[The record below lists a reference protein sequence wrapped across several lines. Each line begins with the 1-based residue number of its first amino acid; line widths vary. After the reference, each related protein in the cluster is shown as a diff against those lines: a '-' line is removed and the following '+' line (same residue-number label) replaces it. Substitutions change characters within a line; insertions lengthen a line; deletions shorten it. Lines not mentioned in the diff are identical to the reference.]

1 MVNVCNKSKH
11 LNILL
16 FAVIFLYLVLPS
28 CALKKKAPKRQ
39 LTILAI
45 NDVYRAEGLNDG
57 QNGGLARVRTLRQQ
71 LQNQGKQVLLLHA
84 GDFLQPSFSSR
95 VNQGAAMIDTMNQLD
110 GIQNDFDN
118 DMIVTFGNH
127 EFDKT
132 RLKYQS
138 RLQQRIDE
146 SAFLW
151 LDSNINWRH
160 DPEFGT
166 IQSSKIKKWILK
178 DIGGIKVGLFSLTT
192 DMTHPEYI
200 ASFDQPEQVT
210 KHYVP
215 FLKKQGADLVIA
227 LTHQQMSDDKNILA
241 LPTQFRPDLIIGGH
255 EHHRQQQQINNTW
268 IIKADADALSAAV
281 IEISI
286 DQNNETSIETVF
298 KDLDHNTPK
307 DSGVQQVVN
316 NWLQKTDVKYCKT
329 LRMDSQ
335 CLDHPYGTTQVE
347 LVAEESEIRRFETN
361 IGNYIADTARQEF
374 NLCNADIAVINSGS
388 VRLNHN
394 IPADS
399 NITRKHIEGM
409 FPYPSDLKLI
419 TINGKIL
426 KQMVAH
432 SISMWTANGHW
443 LLISGFKFTHHPEQQ
458 QYLDVRWSNNDK
470 IIADNETISI
480 VVPQYLIDANTDHD
494 GYDMINESMI
504 KPCGKNGSDIK
515 QLVINNIENT
525 SDGINPQIDGRICN
539 TMRNSCPTPQ

>member
-1 MVNVCNKSKH
+1 MVNASNKLKH
-11 LNILL
+11 LGITTLIVASLSILL
-16 FAVIFLYLVLPS
+16 NS
-28 CALKKKAPKRQ
+28 CALKKTPSKRQ

-57 QNGGLARVRTLRQQ
+57 QNGGLARVRTLRKD
-71 LQNQGKQVLLLHA
+71 LLNQGKHVLLLHA
-84 GDFLQPSFSSR
+84 GDFLQPSFSSQI
-95 VNQGAAMIDTMNQLD
+95 NQGAAMIDAMNQLD
-110 GIQNDFDN
+110 GIQKDFDN
-118 DMIVTFGNH
+118 NMIVTFGNH

-146 SAFLW
+146 SAFFW

-160 DPEFGT
+160 DPQFGA
-166 IQSSKIKKWILK
+166 IGSDKIKKWMIK

-200 ASFDQPEQVT
+200 ASFDKPELVT

-215 FLKKQGADLVIA
+215 FLKHKGADVIVA
-227 LTHQQMSDDKNILA
+227 LTHQQMADDRNILA
-241 LPTQFRPDLIIGGH
+241 LPAQFRPDLIIGGH
-255 EHHRQQQQINNTW
+255 EHHRQQQQVNNTW
-268 IIKADADALSAAV
+268 IIKADADALSAAI

-286 DQNNETSIETVF
+286 DQHNKTSINTLF
-298 KDLDHNTPK
+298 KDLDSNTAK
-307 DSGVQQVVN
+307 DSSLQQVVN
-316 NWLQKTDVKYCKT
+316 NWLQKTDVKYCKKIH
-329 LRMDSQ
+329 MQSQ

-361 IGNYIADTARQEF
+361 IGNYIADTARNEF
-374 NLCNADIAVINSGS
+374 NICHADIAVINSGS

-394 IPADS
+394 IPAHN

-426 KQMVAH
+426 KQMIAH

-443 LLISGFKFTHHPEQQ
+443 LLISGFKFTHNPEQQ
-458 QYLDVRWSNNDK
+458 QYQDVRWSSNDK
-470 IIADNETISI
+470 IIEDDETITI

-494 GYDMINESMI
+494 GYDMINASMI
-504 KPCGKNGSDIK
+504 KSCGKNGSDIK
-515 QLVINNIENT
+515 QLVINRIEKTN
-525 SDGINPQIDGRICN
+525 SGINPQLDGRVCN
-539 TMRNSCPTPQ
+539 TMRDSCPIEP